1 MTLVPSEHTPTTPG
15 VHELMAKVE
24 QAKAENR
31 NVFEIEKFVGFNRNG
46 RPDYPKVT
54 LRAALNTYGQP
65 IASVSIRRTGTSY
78 NDAFVGSL
86 KDLDVRVACEYYLRL
101 DSVEALDAVE
111 KVLQAPTPKALA
123 LIALLGQL
131 GMGQSSA
138 TQATGQPE
146 QITQKKQEVID
157 V

>member
-15 VHELMAKVE
+15 VHELIAKVE
-24 QAKAENR
+24 QAKADNR
-31 NVFEIEKFVGFNRNG
+31 RVFEIEKFVGFDRDG

-54 LRAALNTYGQP
+54 LRAALDTYGQP

-78 NDAFVGSL
+78 SDFVGSL

-131 GMGQSSA
+131 GMGQDRA
-138 TQATGQPE
+138 TQATRQPE
-146 QITQKKQEVID
+146 QITQKPQEVID